1 MISEAPPSGG
11 ASYFHAMP
19 LFQSA
24 VLKKYLKQ
32 QDGSR
37 IAGAYAAFS
46 AYFHNAERQQNILNA
61 KEEQFQ
67 EGFLR
72 ELFVKVLGYTLNP
85 DPNFDLTTEL
95 KNEKGSKKA
104 DGAILQDGKALAVI
118 ELKGTDTTDLGSIN
132 TQAFNYKA
140 NHTHCVYVV
149 TSNFQKLRFFI
160 DNAVDWLEF
169 DLFTLNAEQFQL
181 LWLCLQRDNVMG
193 GLPKKVKAESLQE
206 EEKVTKHLYKDY
218 SAFKNALWVDLCTN
232 HPEHDKLLLY
242 KKSQKLL
249 DRFLFVLFSEDKGL
263 LPPNT
268 LRGILTDWKKLI
280 ELDEHRPLYERCQK
294 YFGYLNTGFKSPTQD
309 IFAYNGGLFKPDE
322 LLDSVRISDAVLE
335 THLGTLT
342 KYDFA
347 SEVDV
352 NILGHIFEHSLNE
365 IEAITAQIEG
375 RALDS
380 KKTKRKKDG
389 VFYTPKYITKYI
401 VENTVGRLC
410 TEKREELG
418 IDDEEYARGRKGRQ
432 KKTIQELDT
441 KLDVYRDWLLS
452 LTICDPACGSGAFLN
467 QALDF
472 LIAEHQYVNEL
483 ESKLLGQSIVFKDIG
498 DHILERNIYGV
509 DINEESVEIAR
520 LSLWLRTAT
529 KGRKLN
535 DLSGNIKCG
544 NSLIDDPAV
553 AAAKAFDWKKEFP
566 TVFAKGGFDVVIGN
580 PPYLRVQGLKEHFDV
595 ETSFFETNYASA
607 VGRYDIYV
615 LFIERSLL
623 LKAKT
628 GKVSFILPHKF
639 LVGDFGSGIR
649 KVLAEKKVVE
659 SIIHFGSEMVFE
671 DASAYTC
678 ILTLTNANEVVRY
691 KRMEPKALSEPFSF
705 DLIRSASLSDE
716 RWNLHGDSTSSLL
729 AKLNQQPKKAI
740 DFFEAIRTGVDTGV
754 DDLFILRG
762 AVKGDVFHGFSERLN
777 ATVELEAA
785 IVKPLM
791 IGKDVRRYA
800 PVTHELYVLYAHHI
814 KDGETVPY
822 SEAELQT
829 SFPKAYAYLSPF
841 REFLTDKKIKKKT
854 NPLYWYSLHRS
865 RELHLFEG
873 LKIVTP
879 ETSFGG
885 NMSIDASGR
894 LHNTQV
900 YLFRAADNSGL
911 DLKYLLAVLNSK
923 VLWFFLQ
930 ATGGV
935 LRGGYYR
942 FKTKHLEPFPIP
954 RATVTQQSPIIKK
967 VDTIVSATAD
977 FRIAVEQFLSLV
989 QSKYT
994 LPSLSRA
1001 LENWPSL
1008 DFKGF
1013 LKELKKAKVQLSLA
1027 EEAEWLSYFTAEQ
1040 AKAQA
1045 LQAQIAKTDKA
1056 IDALVYQLYGLTEEE
1071 IAVVEGR

>member
-1 MISEAPPSGG
+1 
-11 ASYFHAMP
+11 MP

-85 DPNFDLTTEL
+85 DPNFDLTSEF

-160 DNAVDWLEF
+160 DNQVDWLEF

-181 LWLCLQRDNVMG
+181 LWLCLQRDNVLG

-232 HPEHDKLLLY
+232 HPEQDKLHLY

-294 YFGYLNTGFKSPTQD
+294 YFGYLNTGFKSATQD
-309 IFAYNGGLFKPDE
+309 IFAYNGGLFKADE
-322 LLDSVRISDAVLE
+322 LLDTVRISDAVLE
-335 THLGTLT
+335 THLDALT

-375 RALDS
+375 RALDT

-553 AAAKAFDWKKEFP
+553 AGDKAFDWKKEFP
-566 TVFAKGGFDVVIGN
+566 AVFAKGG
-580 PPYLRVQGLKEHFDV
+580 
-595 ETSFFETNYASA
+595 
-607 VGRYDIYV
+607 
-615 LFIERSLL
+615 
-623 LKAKT
+623 
-628 GKVSFILPHKF
+628 
-639 LVGDFGSGIR
+639 
-649 KVLAEKKVVE
+649 
-659 SIIHFGSEMVFE
+659 
-671 DASAYTC
+671 
-678 ILTLTNANEVVRY
+678 
-691 KRMEPKALSEPFSF
+691 
-705 DLIRSASLSDE
+705 
-716 RWNLHGDSTSSLL
+716 
-729 AKLNQQPKKAI
+729 
-740 DFFEAIRTGVDTGV
+740 
-754 DDLFILRG
+754 
-762 AVKGDVFHGFSERLN
+762 
-777 ATVELEAA
+777 
-785 IVKPLM
+785 
-791 IGKDVRRYA
+791 
-800 PVTHELYVLYAHHI
+800 
-814 KDGETVPY
+814 
-822 SEAELQT
+822 
-829 SFPKAYAYLSPF
+829 
-841 REFLTDKKIKKKT
+841 
-854 NPLYWYSLHRS
+854 
-865 RELHLFEG
+865 
-873 LKIVTP
+873 
-879 ETSFGG
+879 
-885 NMSIDASGR
+885 
-894 LHNTQV
+894 
-900 YLFRAADNSGL
+900 
-911 DLKYLLAVLNSK
+911 
-923 VLWFFLQ
+923 
-930 ATGGV
+930 
-935 LRGGYYR
+935 
-942 FKTKHLEPFPIP
+942 
-954 RATVTQQSPIIKK
+954 
-967 VDTIVSATAD
+967 
-977 FRIAVEQFLSLV
+977 
-989 QSKYT
+989 
-994 LPSLSRA
+994 
-1001 LENWPSL
+1001 
-1008 DFKGF
+1008 
-1013 LKELKKAKVQLSLA
+1013 
-1027 EEAEWLSYFTAEQ
+1027 
-1040 AKAQA
+1040 
-1045 LQAQIAKTDKA
+1045 
-1056 IDALVYQLYGLTEEE
+1056 
-1071 IAVVEGR
+1071 

>member
-1 MISEAPPSGG
+1 
-11 ASYFHAMP
+11 MP
-19 LFQSA
+19 LFQTA
-24 VLKKYLKQ
+24 VLNKYLKQ
-32 QDGSR
+32 QDDAAIR
-37 IAGAYAAFS
+37 TAYARFTKH
-46 AYFHNAERQQNILNA
+46 FHDPAVQANIREA
-61 KEEQFQ
+61 KEEQYQ

-72 ELFVKVLGYTLNP
+72 DLFVGVLGYTLNP
-85 DPNFDLTTEL
+85 QAGYDLTSEL

-104 DGAILQDGKALAVI
+104 DGAILKDGKALVVI

-149 TSNFQKLRFFI
+149 TSNFQKLRFFV

-181 LWLCLQRDNVMG
+181 LWLCLQRDNVLG

-218 SAFKNALWVDLCTN
+218 SAFKNALWVDLYTN
-232 HPEHDKLLLY
+232 HPEHDKLQLY

-268 LRGILTDWKKLI
+268 LRGILDQWKKLG
-280 ELDEHRPLYERCQK
+280 ELDEYRPLYERCQK

-472 LIAEHQYVNEL
+472 LIAEHQYVDEL

-553 AAAKAFDWKKEFP
+553 AGAKAFDWKKEFRA
-566 TVFAKGGFDVVIGN
+566 VFAKGGFDVVVGN
-580 PPYLRVQGLKEHFDV
+580 PPYVDVKGLEPVLVDYLFKAFK
-595 ETSFFETNYASA
+595 SA
-607 VGRYDIYV
+607 NNRINLYSI
-615 LFIERSLL
+615 FIEHSITLL
-623 LKAKT
+623 RDV
-628 GKVSFILPHKF
+628 GSFSFIIP
-639 LVGDFGSGIR
+639 
-649 KVLAEKKVVE
+649 
-659 SIIHFGSEMVFE
+659 
-671 DASAYTC
+671 
-678 ILTLTNANEVVRY
+678 
-691 KRMEPKALSEPFSF
+691 
-705 DLIRSASLSDE
+705 
-716 RWNLHGDSTSSLL
+716 SSLL
-729 AKLNQQPKKAI
+729 TQESYGGLRAI
-740 DFFEAIRTGVDTGV
+740 
-754 DDLFILRG
+754 ILDSTTLQSI
-762 AVKGDVFHGFSERLN
+762 VRLPN
-777 ATVELEAA
+777 E
-785 IVKPLM
+785 
-791 IGKDVRRYA
+791 
-800 PVTHELYVLYAHHI
+800 
-814 KDGETVPY
+814 
-822 SEAELQT
+822 
-829 SFPKAYAYLSPF
+829 
-841 REFLTDKKIKKKT
+841 
-854 NPLYWYSLHRS
+854 
-865 RELHLFEG
+865 
-873 LKIVTP
+873 
-879 ETSFGG
+879 SFGG
-885 NMSIDASGR
+885 GAGEVKVDTIILTFQKGKGSEKAEVYVYKGFERISEISRSNTDVYFEANTNDWRADPNRVFRINVDDSDVSLLTKLETGTVPLVDCAEFCLGLTPYDKYRGHTPEQIEGRVFHATSKKDDTFKPLLAGNDITRYNVTWNGEEWISYGNWLGAAREPRFFTEKRILVKQIIDWSAKRIWSAMTTDE
-894 LHNTQV
+894 LYNTQNA
-900 YLFRAADNSGL
+900 FN
-911 DLKYLLAVLNSK
+911 LLPKQGYCAEYIVAVLNSSLMSFYHRK
-923 VLWFFLQ
+923 KYLEEFKD
-930 ATGGV
+930 
-935 LRGGYYR
+935 R
-942 FKTKHLEPFPIP
+942 FQKILIKDCKLFPIKP
-954 RATVTQQSPIIKK
+954 VGADIQERYIPLVTQI
-967 VDTIVSATAD
+967 
-977 FRIAVEQFLSLV
+977 VEQSAKYNAQVLAVGNLLR
-989 QSKYT
+989 SKYN
-994 LPSLSRA
+994 LPTLSRA

-1008 DFKGF
+1008 EFKGF
-1013 LKELKKAKVQLSLA
+1013 LAELKKAKVSLTLA
-1027 EEAEWLSYFTAEQ
+1027 VEAEWLSYFTAEK

-1045 LQAQIAKTDKA
+1045 LQAQIAKTDKE

-1071 IAVVEGR
+1071 ISVVEGSSNK

>member
-1 MISEAPPSGG
+1 
-11 ASYFHAMP
+11 MP

-85 DPNFDLTTEL
+85 DPNFDLTSEL

-118 ELKGTDTTDLGSIN
+118 ELKGTDTTDLGTIN

-181 LWLCLQRDNVMG
+181 LWLCLQRDNVLG

-365 IEAITAQIEG
+365 IEAITAEIEG

-380 KKTKRKKDG
+380 TKTKRKKDG

-410 TEKREELG
+410 AEKKDELG
-418 IDDEEYARGRKGRQ
+418 LDDEEYARGRKGRQ
-432 KKTIQELDT
+432 KKTIHELDT

-553 AAAKAFDWKKEFP
+553 AGDKAFDWKKEFP
-566 TVFAKGGFDVVIGN
+566 AVFAKGGFDVVVGN
-580 PPYLRVQGLKEHFDV
+580 PPYVDV
-595 ETSFFETNYASA
+595 KALEPALVDHLFKVFKSA
-607 VGRYDIYV
+607 NNRINLYST
-615 LFIERSLL
+615 FIEHSITLL
-623 LKAKT
+623 HDV
-628 GKVSFILPHKF
+628 GSFSFIIP
-639 LVGDFGSGIR
+639 
-649 KVLAEKKVVE
+649 
-659 SIIHFGSEMVFE
+659 
-671 DASAYTC
+671 
-678 ILTLTNANEVVRY
+678 
-691 KRMEPKALSEPFSF
+691 
-705 DLIRSASLSDE
+705 
-716 RWNLHGDSTSSLL
+716 SSLL
-729 AKLNQQPKKAI
+729 TQESYRGLREI
-740 DFFEAIRTGVDTGV
+740 
-754 DDLFILRG
+754 ILDSTT
-762 AVKGDVFHGFSERLN
+762 VQSIVRLPN
-777 ATVELEAA
+777 E
-785 IVKPLM
+785 
-791 IGKDVRRYA
+791 
-800 PVTHELYVLYAHHI
+800 
-814 KDGETVPY
+814 
-822 SEAELQT
+822 
-829 SFPKAYAYLSPF
+829 
-841 REFLTDKKIKKKT
+841 
-854 NPLYWYSLHRS
+854 
-865 RELHLFEG
+865 
-873 LKIVTP
+873 
-879 ETSFGG
+879 SFGG
-885 NMSIDASGR
+885 GAGEVKVDTIILTFRKGKGSDKAEVYVYKGFDRINEITRLNTDVYFEADTNDWRADPNRVFRINVDDSDVSLISKLENGTVPLIDCAEFCLGLTPYDKYRGHTPEQIEGR
-894 LHNTQV
+894 VFHATSKKDDSFKPLLAGNDITRYNVTWNGEEWISYGNWLGAAREPRFFTEKRILVKQIIDWSAKRIWSALTTEELYNTQNA
-900 YLFRAADNSGL
+900 FN
-911 DLKYLLAVLNSK
+911 LLPKQGYCAEYIVAVLNSSLMSFYHRKKYLEEFKDRFQKILIKDCKLFPMKPVGTK
-923 VLWFFLQ
+923 VQ
-930 ATGGV
+930 
-935 LRGGYYR
+935 
-942 FKTKHLEPFPIP
+942 
-954 RATVTQQSPIIKK
+954 
-967 VDTIVSATAD
+967 
-977 FRIAVEQFLSLV
+977 EQFIPLVAQIIEQSSKYNAAVLSVGDLLR
-989 QSKYT
+989 SKYT
-994 LPSLSRA
+994 LPTLSRA
-1001 LENWPSL
+1001 LENWLSL
-1008 DFKGF
+1008 EFKGF
-1013 LKELKKAKVQLSLA
+1013 LAELKKAKVQLSLA
-1027 EEAEWLSYFTAEQ
+1027 EEAEWLSYFTAEK

-1045 LQAQIAKTDKA
+1045 LQAQIAKTDRE
-1056 IDALVYQLYGLTEEE
+1056 IDALVYQLFGLTEEE
-1071 IAVVEGR
+1071 VKVVEGK